1 MLHIPGAFV
10 VEYPTSMRFD
20 DVRYEVLLAIAQVPS
35 YIPGGARS
43 FWKFIGLL
51 LQVVGFLIAL
61 SLIWVVLRWVAKKL
75 AAAFRE
81 K

>member
-1 MLHIPGAFV
+1 MQSTIHV
-10 VEYPTSMRFD
+10 SR
-20 DVRYEVLLAIAQVPS
+20 VLLAIAEVPS

-43 FWKFIGLL
+43 FWKLIGLM

-61 SLIWVVLRWVAKKL
+61 WLIWVLLRWVAKKL
-75 AAAFRE
+75 AAAFRR